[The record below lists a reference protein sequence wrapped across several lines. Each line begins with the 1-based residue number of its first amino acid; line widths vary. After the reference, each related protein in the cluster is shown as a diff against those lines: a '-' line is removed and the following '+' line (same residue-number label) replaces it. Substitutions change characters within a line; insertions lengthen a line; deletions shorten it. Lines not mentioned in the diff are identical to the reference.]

1 MVSTAPLQAAGVD
14 NSDEL
19 WRGRQQGEVCGG
31 WEVGK
36 LDVSYV
42 SYVSCRNLH
51 DKSTLLMTDMRT
63 SSS

>member
-19 WRGRQQGEVCGG
+19 WRGRQQGEVYGG

-36 LDVSYV
+36 LDV